1 MNEKLKAY
9 EEKMQKTLKFL
20 TDDLATVR
28 AGRANPRVLDKLR
41 VDYYG
46 TPSPVQQVG
55 NISVPEARI
64 IQIAPYD
71 KSM

>member
-1 MNEKLKAY
+1 MNERLKSY

-28 AGRANPRVLDKLR
+28 AGRANQRVLDKIR

-46 TPSPVQQVG
+46 TPSSIQLVG
-55 NISVPEARI
+55 NIIV
-64 IQIAPYD
+64 
-71 KSM
+71 KHNTH